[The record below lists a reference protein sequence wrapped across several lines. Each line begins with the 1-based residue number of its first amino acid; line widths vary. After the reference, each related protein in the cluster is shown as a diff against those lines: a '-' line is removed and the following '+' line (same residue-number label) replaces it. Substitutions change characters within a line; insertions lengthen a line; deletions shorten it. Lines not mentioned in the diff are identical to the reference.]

1 MGKQIKKIIIERLD
15 EYSEDHQDNK
25 KRQARLKE
33 LTRKYDVTDVALA
46 AGFTLATLQQYL
58 RVSHA
63 VPINENSVLK
73 AERILEGL

>member
-1 MGKQIKKIIIERLD
+1 MEKQITATIMKRLD

-25 KRQARLKE
+25 NRQTRLKE
-33 LTRKYDVTDVALA
+33 LTHKYDVATVALA
-46 AGFTLATLQQYL
+46 AGFTIATLTQYL

-73 AERILEGL
+73 AERVLKGL